1 MGKSLSNSGSL
12 LRSGQVFE
20 KIKAGWDKLVEWV
33 GFIFSWGDILE
44 TKDTISSIISAG
56 IELGEMKVGDV
67 TNTIDGFF
75 VGLLNDVDSLMVTS
89 NGGKSLS
96 GSSGSSY
103 NGSQTVQDT
112 TSSTKFNWAGERL
125 KNGGAGTSTQIV
137 TNSKFSKSSL
147 G

>member
-75 VGLLNDVDSLMVTS
+75 VSLLNDVDSLMVTS